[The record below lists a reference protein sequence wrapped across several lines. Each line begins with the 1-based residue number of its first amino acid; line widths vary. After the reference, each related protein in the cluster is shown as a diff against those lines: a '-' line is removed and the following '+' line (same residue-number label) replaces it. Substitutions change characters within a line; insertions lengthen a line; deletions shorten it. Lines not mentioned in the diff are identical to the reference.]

1 MMIVAL
7 KNLQILMGN
16 KIIFL
21 DRDGVINHDP
31 GDYTTSPQ
39 EFEILPDVLETL
51 RAWTDRG
58 YSMIVITNQ
67 GGIAKKR
74 YSLADF
80 ERIDRKMADAF
91 LGAGIDY
98 LATYFCPHHDE
109 LGKCLC
115 RKPLPGMIEKAIVC
129 HDVDCD
135 KSVMIGDKDRDL
147 EAAAGAGIRG
157 IKVSTNASL
166 KEVDIEPPASEHSE

>member
-1 MMIVAL
+1 
-7 KNLQILMGN
+7 MGN
-16 KIIFL
+16 KVIFL

-39 EFEILPDVLETL
+39 DFEILPDVLETL
-51 RAWTDRG
+51 RAWTDQG

-74 YSLADF
+74 YSLSDF
-80 ERIDRKMADAF
+80 DRIDRKMADAF
-91 LGAGIDY
+91 LGAGIAY

-115 RKPLPGMIEKAIVC
+115 RKPLSGMLEKAIVR
-129 HDVDCD
+129 HDVDRE
-135 KSVMIGDKDRDL
+135 KSVMIGDKDRDM

-157 IKVSTNASL
+157 IKVPTNTGL
-166 KEVDIEPPASEHSE
+166 KEVDIEPRKTEKPG